1 MFIRVWEIENKQE
14 EKIIKIVQWE
24 QTNRDKS

>member
-24 QTNRDKS
+24 QTNREKS